1 MSVSARKIIPHN
13 SFLLPHPFSKIYLF
27 ILLCFEWYLLSVF
40 TTPAFSETI
49 KEFYLDGNLKAERR
63 YHHGS
68 LEDVSRLYYDS
79 GEIMTELIYN
89 EGKREGM
96 SIGYYKSGKL
106 KDKGFYKDD
115 KLEGEVRIFYPDGTL
130 KSRMDFSNDRPEGI
144 AETYYSDGKLQ
155 FIYKYKN
162 GRIKNREEY
171 DRDGK
176 MIQELTYSTPSFQP

>member
-1 MSVSARKIIPHN
+1 MKQVIIN
-13 SFLLPHPFSKIYLF
+13 TLLHPLSKISFF
-27 ILLCFEWYLLSVF
+27 IILWFEWYLLSVF

-68 LEDVSRLYYDS
+68 LEGVSRLYYDS

-115 KLEGEVRIFYPDGTL
+115 KLEGEVR
-130 KSRMDFSNDRPEGI
+130 
-144 AETYYSDGKLQ
+144 
-155 FIYKYKN
+155 
-162 GRIKNREEY
+162 RE
-171 DRDGK
+171 
-176 MIQELTYSTPSFQP
+176 